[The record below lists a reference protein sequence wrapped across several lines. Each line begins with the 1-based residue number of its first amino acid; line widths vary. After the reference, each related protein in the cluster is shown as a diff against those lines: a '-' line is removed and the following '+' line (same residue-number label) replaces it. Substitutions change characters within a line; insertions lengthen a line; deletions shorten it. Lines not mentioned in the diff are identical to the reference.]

1 MELLALHT
9 RRRRGALVPPEP
21 AGEPERKRVCKSLEP
36 IPNESDFCHQL
47 NECAMDYWTMEL
59 DSIQKDF
66 SKSWKQRYCPALPKM
81 YCRRIWTLQPYYGLL
96 EEESLQ
102 SRNVRFL
109 FLKRL
114 QLSAYIC
121 LLQPDHIEKS
131 HCCCSHLLW
140 RDYTADYFQEPE
152 VLETKKTLDCF
163 KSQTKETTVANEM
176 ATNNPSS
183 PLPSLN
189 KENTLEAA
197 KLQETI

>member
-36 IPNESDFCHQL
+36 IPNERKAKF
-47 NECAMDYWTMEL
+47 N
-59 DSIQKDF
+59 DF

-109 FLKRL
+109 FLKL
-114 QLSAYIC
+114 
-121 LLQPDHIEKS
+121 PG
-131 HCCCSHLLW
+131 
-140 RDYTADYFQEPE
+140 
-152 VLETKKTLDCF
+152 
-163 KSQTKETTVANEM
+163 
-176 ATNNPSS
+176 
-183 PLPSLN
+183 LPSVRMV
-189 KENTLEAA
+189 
-197 KLQETI
+197 KLL